1 MMSIYQTRNKRPT
14 SDDASQADTRDS
26 ASSAAFRPQNGQ
38 GLALDWSS
46 RRKAEPVNR
55 LLPASREWLGSL
67 PADVQPMLLAAQY
80 PRIVNLLAME
90 WANPTICRVYL
101 AHLLADQR
109 GDRKGFPADVQRDL
123 VTLRDYFYTL
133 HLTLAE

>member
-1 MMSIYQTRNKRPT
+1 MMSIYHRSKRPIN
-14 SDDASQADTRDS
+14 DDASQAGIRDS
-26 ASSAAFRPQNGQ
+26 GSSAAFRPPNGQ

-55 LLPASREWLGSL
+55 LLRASREWLGSL
-67 PADVQPMLLAAQY
+67 PTDVQPTSLAAQY
-80 PRIVNLLAME
+80 PRIVNLLAIE

-101 AHLLADQR
+101 ADLLADER
-109 GDRKGFPADVQRDL
+109 GNRKGFPADVQREL
-123 VTLRDYFYTL
+123 VTLRDYYYTL